1 MFTKINDL
9 IEYLSSSSE
18 SIALTLAFAI
28 TCLLIANYFKSQLD
42 GFRFAQ
48 WLVYRGQFEL
58 APTEHVERAIN
69 MAEGLGK
76 KDLAIRTFA
85 AIRQK
90 YGHSGLRVGHVMW
103 VVMLVN
109 GDIQPTLE
117 IPSFEPPA
125 K

>member
-1 MFTKINDL
+1 MQYIT
-9 IEYLSSSSE
+9 SSSE
-18 SIALTLAFAI
+18 GIALLFAI
-28 TCLLIANYFKSQLD
+28 FIACVLFARHLKSKLD
-42 GFRFAQ
+42 GFKFAQ
-48 WLVYRGQFEL
+48 WLVDRGQFEL
-58 APTEHVERAIN
+58 APKEHVEGAID
-69 MAEGLGK
+69 MAEQLGK

-109 GDIQPTLE
+109 GDIKPTLE